1 MSDAMETDRDW
12 LGWVSMQFLVRFVH
26 AALVVVVGLAIGKMC
41 QYTAIEYL
49 EDRLGFN
56 IASIIGIV
64 PFITLLVYLKV
75 RHPRWLA
82 YRPAT
87 IAATARSARSG
98 GHSLARRDGSRG
110 DS

>member
-1 MSDAMETDRDW
+1 MPDAMETDRDW
-12 LGWVSMQFLVRFVH
+12 FGWVSMRFLVRFVH
-26 AALVVVVGLAIGKMC
+26 AALVVVLGFVIGKMC
-41 QYTAIEYL
+41 QYTAVEYL

-56 IASIIGIV
+56 IASMIGIA

-87 IAATARSARSG
+87 IAPKARSARSG

-110 DS
+110 GS

>member
-1 MSDAMETDRDW
+1 
-12 LGWVSMQFLVRFVH
+12 
-26 AALVVVVGLAIGKMC
+26 
-41 QYTAIEYL
+41 
-49 EDRLGFN
+49 
-56 IASIIGIV
+56 V

-87 IAATARSARSG
+87 IAPKARSARSG